1 MRLSF
6 MAAALVLATA
16 VAQAQVP
23 ADDPD
28 WREAEVPPA
37 PALNLQGLIPLEIAG
52 SALRFGI
59 DPSSIAVGSDGIV
72 RYVVVATSATG
83 VVNAIYEGI
92 RCGDGEFRIY
102 ARHNPA
108 GGWMVLKDSKWRPVK
123 EQRHT
128 QVIARSGACMGRTAN
143 RSVVQIVRDLRT
155 PLERRYIV
163 E

>member
-1 MRLSF
+1 MRFSYL
-6 MAAALVLATA
+6 MTALLLAAA

-28 WREAEVPPA
+28 WREAEAPPA
-37 PALNLQGLIPLEIAG
+37 PELKLQGLIALEIAG

-92 RCGDGEFRIY
+92 RCGDGEFKIY
-102 ARHNPA
+102 ARHHPA
-108 GGWMVLKDSKWRPVK
+108 GGWMVPKDSKWRPVK

-128 QVIARSGACMGRTAN
+128 EVIARSGACMGRSAN

-155 PLERRYIV
+155 PLERRYLV